1 MMNYLMLIAILFW
14 SGAFIAAKYS
24 INEFPPFTLTFLRF
38 FIAFLLIFLLMIRFE
53 KHWKIK
59 WKDVPNFL
67 FLGMVGMFGYHI
79 LFFMALKHTTVI
91 NSSLIGAAFN
101 PLTTTLLAVWFLK
114 DKITL
119 KKVLAFL
126 LCFIGVIITITEGN
140 LLLIIKSGINLGDLL
155 MFFAVLCWAVY
166 TVFSKKVSIK
176 FPPLVITTYSF
187 LFCTILL
194 IPFVLMER
202 PWIFIYKTTS
212 RGWLAVL
219 YMAIFPSVI
228 GFLIQQ
234 IAVRKIGPR
243 RTSMFI
249 FLIPVFSI
257 FLSVLILKEVLHPI
271 KIFSSLLIII
281 GVYFSTQN

>member
-1 MMNYLMLIAILFW
+1 MLIAILFW

-24 INEFPPFTLTFLRF
+24 IPEFPPFTLTFLRF
-38 FIAFLLIFLLMIRFE
+38 SIALFIIFFLMIRFE

-59 WKDVPNFL
+59 WKDVPQFL
-67 FLGMVGMFGYHI
+67 FLGLVGMFGYHI

-119 KKVLAFL
+119 KKGLAFL
-126 LCFIGVIITITEGN
+126 ICFIGVIITITEGN
-140 LLLIIKSGINLGDLL
+140 FLLLFQSGINIGDLL
-155 MFFAVLCWAVY
+155 MFFAVICWAVY
-166 TVFSKKVSIK
+166 TVYSKKVSLH

-194 IPFVLMER
+194 IPFVLMEK
-202 PWIFIYKTTS
+202 PWTFIYKTS
-212 RGWLAVL
+212 IRGWLAVL

-228 GFLIQQ
+228 GFLVQQ
-234 IAVRKIGPR
+234 ISVRKIGPR
-243 RTSMFI
+243 RTAMFI

-257 FLSVLILKEVLHPI
+257 FLSVLLLKEVLHPI
-271 KIFSSLLIII
+271 KIFSSLVIIA
-281 GVYFSTQN
+281 GVYFSTQS